1 MKVLVVGGTGF
12 IGHHIVRELLT
23 RGHDVTVLVRTPPT
37 HLPATVTV
45 ELGDLT
51 DLSEARLESIVADH
65 KGIIVASAA
74 AVAAPLSV
82 DITAFFHD
90 ANVTPVVRLLTAACR
105 AQTDRAVIL
114 GSFYATL
121 QREQPKLRL
130 AEHSP
135 YIASRI
141 EQAERARAAVNAETS
156 VAVLELPYV
165 TGTTPGRQSP
175 LEPMLQSMSVGNADI
190 LAYPG
195 TTAVVTVTQVAQAAV
210 AALDRR
216 ADGNY
221 PVVTANLPW
230 ADLFTRLAVAAGRS
244 PKRIWKLPASLIK
257 LMLRREGIRQRRQ
270 GFTLGFHPAQWSNLH
285 ATAMILDPDIARTEL
300 GVEPD
305 DLDKAFQDTAP
316 TARTA
321 TEPS

>member
-1 MKVLVVGGTGF
+1 MKVLAVGGTGF
-12 IGHHIVRELLT
+12 IGQHIVRELLA

-37 HLPATVTV
+37 NLPAAVTV
-45 ELGDLT
+45 QLGDLT
-51 DLSEARLESIVADH
+51 DLSDERLDTIVAGH
-65 KGIIVASAA
+65 TGIVVASSA
-74 AVAAPLSV
+74 AVAAPRNV

-90 ANVTPVVRLLTAACR
+90 TNVAPVVRLLTAGCR
-105 AQTDRAVIL
+105 AQCDRAVIL

-121 QREQPKLRL
+121 QRERPALRL
-130 AEHSP
+130 AELSP

-165 TGTTPGRQSP
+165 AGTTPGRRSP
-175 LEPMLQSMSVGNADI
+175 LEPMLHSMSIGNAGI

-216 ADGNY
+216 ANGNY
-221 PVVTANLPW
+221 PIVTANLPW
-230 ADLFTRLAVAAGRS
+230 ADLFTRLATAAGHP
-244 PKRIWKLPASLIK
+244 PKRIWKLRPSAIRLLIRK
-257 LMLRREGIRQRRQ
+257 EGIRQRRH
-270 GFTLGFHPAQWSNLH
+270 GFTIGFDPTQWSNLH
-285 ATAMILDPDIARTEL
+285 ATTMVLDPDIARAEL

-305 DLDKAFQDTAP
+305 DLTKALQNAASTSRA
-316 TARTA
+316 T